1 MREKGWYYIH
11 IEFGRRT
18 TVADDLKC
26 VNVSKS
32 DERSSK
38 NRPTK
43 ECMLDELATCAGK
56 QNNGRTNVC
65 MVGPNS
71 VCKI

>member
-1 MREKGWYYIH
+1 MIACRVCTTDYRG
-11 IEFGRRT
+11 GRI
-18 TVADDLKC
+18 KMC
-26 VNVSKS
+26 NVSKS

-43 ECMLDELATCAGK
+43 ECKMDELATCAGK